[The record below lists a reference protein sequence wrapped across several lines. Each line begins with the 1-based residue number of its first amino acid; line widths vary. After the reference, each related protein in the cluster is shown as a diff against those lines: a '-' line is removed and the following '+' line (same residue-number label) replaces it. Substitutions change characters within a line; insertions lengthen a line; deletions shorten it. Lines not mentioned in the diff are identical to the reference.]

1 MHIDIPFPIL
11 ATICVCAVAFLYVY
25 LYVYKKET
33 FYSQKKQT
41 TERFEEADP
50 AFVKNV
56 DVSAET
62 PYIGTPKA
70 NDSIEDEQYRA
81 VDYESE
87 QGPYNKRDTN
97 TVQDLLPK
105 DAANSLWAK
114 NSPSPPG
121 DVSDQNYLTAAS
133 LVGINTQGSS
143 MRNANLQLRA
153 DPPITRSFT
162 GIWNQSTIDPDLTR
176 KDLC

>member
-1 MHIDIPFPIL
+1 MYIDLPIPIL
-11 ATICVCAVAFLYVY
+11 VAVGVCVVAFIYVHF
-25 LYVYKKET
+25 YVSPSYNKGNK
-33 FYSQKKQT
+33 
-41 TERFEEADP
+41 ERFEEADP
-50 AFVKNV
+50 ASVN
-56 DVSAET
+56 DTSVSAET
-62 PYIGTPKA
+62 PYKGIPKA
-70 NDSIEDEQYRA
+70 NESLEDEQYRA

-87 QGPYNKRDTN
+87 QGPYPKRDTN

-105 DAANSLWAK
+105 DASNSLWAK

-153 DPPITRSFT
+153 DPPITRAFT
-162 GIWNQSTIDPDLTR
+162 GIWNQSTIDPDLSR